1 MVAGVTSPGR
11 PVDLSLGV
19 AERGRGGDGSG
30 VGPRQGARVRRRGQI
45 EAQRKSEGLP
55 ALRRVRDPAALLERF
70 GDQPNSGARR
80 PEGRATILTVSGLRR
95 LGGR

>member
-30 VGPRQGARVRRRGQI
+30 AGPRQGARVRRRGQI

-55 ALRRVRDPAALLERF
+55 ALRRVRDPAASWSDSVISRTAAPA
-70 GDQPNSGARR
+70 DPRA
-80 PEGRATILTVSGLRR
+80 GRQS
-95 LGGR
+95 